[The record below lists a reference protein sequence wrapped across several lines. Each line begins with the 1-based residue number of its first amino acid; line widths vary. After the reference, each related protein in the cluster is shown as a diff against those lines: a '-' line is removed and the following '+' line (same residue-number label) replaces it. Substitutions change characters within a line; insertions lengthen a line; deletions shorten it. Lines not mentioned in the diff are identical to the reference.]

1 MKFNKAGDPL
11 RINHTYDL
19 GYYARRWHVSA
30 IQIAE
35 AIRNTGS
42 NRISEIRHY
51 LKKRELI

>member
-11 RINHTYDL
+11 WINHTYDL

-30 IQIAE
+30 MQIAE